1 MDKIN
6 IIADQDNSS
15 VMAQYDALQREE
27 RGYQ

>member
-15 VMAQYDALQREE
+15 VMVQYDALQREE